1 MGITDRTDSSAA
13 EQIARMF
20 LEIGVVKINPQSPY
34 TWASGWKSP
43 IYCDG
48 RISLSYPPVRSY
60 IKQELVKII
69 DQRFSEAEVIAGV
82 ATAGIPQGVLAAD
95 QLDLPFMYVR
105 SKPKAHGMTN
115 MVEGEVVKDQ
125 KVVVVEDLVSTGQ
138 SSLKAIAALELI
150 GLEVIGLISVFTYG
164 FDQAREAFARAS
176 VPFVSL
182 CNYDALIREAVEQ
195 DLVSIKDLSS
205 LRDWRESPETWG
217 QEASS

>member
-1 MGITDRTDSSAA
+1 MSIIDRTDPSAA

-20 LEIGVVKINPQSPY
+20 LEIGVVKINAQSPY
-34 TWASGWKSP
+34 TWASGWQSP

-60 IKQELVKII
+60 IKQELVTVV

-95 QLDLPFMYVR
+95 QLDLPFVYVR

-115 MVEGEVVKDQ
+115 MVEGEVVKGQ
-125 KVVVVEDLVSTGQ
+125 SVVVVEDLVSTGQ
-138 SSLKAIAALELI
+138 SSLKAVAALELL
-150 GLEVIGLISVFTYG
+150 GLEVIGLVSVFTYG
-164 FDQAREAFARAS
+164 FERAREAFARAS

-182 CNYDALIREAVEQ
+182 CNYDILIREAVEQ
-195 DLVSIKDLSS
+195 ELISINELSS
-205 LRDWRESPETWG
+205 LRDWRENPDTWG
-217 QEASS
+217 A